1 MKQKIWYTYDDI
13 HRVIKALA
21 EKSGTPASN
30 TMP

>member
-21 EKSGTPASN
+21 EKIRNADIKYEP
-30 TMP
+30 